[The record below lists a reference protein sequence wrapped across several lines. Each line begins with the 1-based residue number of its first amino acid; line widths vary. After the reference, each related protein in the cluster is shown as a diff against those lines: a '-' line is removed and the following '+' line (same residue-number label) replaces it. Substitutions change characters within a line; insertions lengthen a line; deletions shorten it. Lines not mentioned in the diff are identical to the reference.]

1 MKETKA
7 TDMGKLTNWEAKGSF
22 RSLKQREFDTREIGK
37 ALATGEYDGSFVRSF
52 IFILI
57 DWLIFISQVFFSNQR
72 ALWWCWFKILA
83 VS

>member
-52 IFILI
+52 LYWLI
-57 DWLIFISQVFFSNQR
+57 DWYLFLKYSLVTSV
-72 ALWWCWFKILA
+72 LCGGVGSKY
-83 VS
+83 